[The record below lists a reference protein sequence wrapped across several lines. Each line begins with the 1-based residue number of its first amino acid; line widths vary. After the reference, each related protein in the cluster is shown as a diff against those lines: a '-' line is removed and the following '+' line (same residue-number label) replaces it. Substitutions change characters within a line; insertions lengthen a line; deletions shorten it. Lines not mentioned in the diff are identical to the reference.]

1 MTEAERIPF
10 EVEPSRIIELLAKQI
25 YQSPMAL
32 LRENVQNAF
41 DAVRERQ
48 HLGHG
53 FAPAIEVL
61 VERERITIID
71 NGVGMSPQELRRHFW
86 TAGSS
91 SKNTPEARAA
101 GVVGTFGIGAMANF
115 GVARSLAVE
124 TESARTGE
132 RTLTSAQKDSLSLK
146 DDCVKKWVLAPT
158 GEPGTKIT
166 AELSQPGSIDVTH
179 AQQYVREFVR
189 LVAVPVRVN
198 GVLVSQVALEEIVP
212 QISAVHF
219 EDLHEIQIG
228 QQLRASGSLSVSANA
243 VVRLAL
249 QDITWAGR
257 RLEGHVVI
265 RSTNGALQTAR
276 SGFGLS
282 IAPVNS
288 IYAFGGVAD
297 LQVLEPTA
305 GREAL
310 TSEGVQLL
318 QAMMLE
324 IDAFVSV
331 RLSNFD
337 TCNASTPFMQWVY
350 SHGRYD
356 LAGRLTIEVAGREET
371 SLEKK
376 VALAASHSIHFY
388 GGVDPNVIKTF
399 SSEDSTLLILS
410 RTSPRRQCQEGYLAR
425 HASVQAIPDRP
436 MVGAIEEKSGSRWG
450 VAYRLET
457 IIEDDYF
464 VQAAVVFAQIS
475 HGVSVLLEPNGPG
488 GKPRIVLASDASGI
502 TTLMQIYETHIE
514 AFRSLSKDFV
524 RNVIFPHISHLVP
537 SSTRQ
542 GAEAFIEALRKK
554 RETFEYGTEELD
566 DMPSIWEDYR
576 EGRITL
582 DVAIDRSKVSARMNV
597 QYVDAASSVRDV
609 VPDILDNE
617 VVLQQLA
624 DQNARSPGQVTWPAA
639 PPIMRTDITSPAKL
653 ITIDQNEGELRGYR
667 CFIALAPRAYD
678 DFGDFFTQ
686 PHNTSVVW
694 AGQKALFIFIH
705 HSGEFGI
712 YYDMQTSDFVSE
724 QAGGGSQATCTII
737 IKSRIY
743 IPVPAAIQRSFIP
756 QSGETKRFEIKTD
769 LIRTSVS
776 RPTR

>member
-53 FAPAIEVL
+53 FAPAIDVL
-61 VERERITIID
+61 VERERITITD

-146 DDCVKKWVLAPT
+146 EDCVEKWILAPT

-179 AQQYVREFVR
+179 AQHYIREFVR
-189 LVAVPVRVN
+189 LVAVPMRVN
-198 GVLVSQVALEEIVP
+198 GMLVSQVALEEIVP
-212 QISAVHF
+212 QIPAVHS
-219 EDLHEIQIG
+219 EDLHEIQFG
-228 QQLRASGSLSVSANA
+228 QQLRASGTFSVSANA

-257 RLEGHVVI
+257 RLEGHVVV
-265 RSTNGALQTAR
+265 RSTDGALQTAR

-282 IAPVNS
+282 IAPVSS

-318 QAMMLE
+318 QAMMIE
-324 IDAFVSV
+324 IDAFVSL
-331 RLSNFD
+331 RLSNLD
-337 TCNASTPFMQWVY
+337 TCNASTPFMQWAY

-356 LAGRLTIEVAGREET
+356 LVGRLTTEVAGREET
-371 SLEKK
+371 SLEKA
-376 VALAASHSIHFY
+376 VALAASHSVHFY
-388 GGVDPNVIKTF
+388 GGVDPKVVKTF

-410 RTSPRRQCQEGYLAR
+410 RTSPRRA
-425 HASVQAIPDRP
+425 
-436 MVGAIEEKSGSRWG
+436 M
-450 VAYRLET
+450 
-457 IIEDDYF
+457 
-464 VQAAVVFAQIS
+464 
-475 HGVSVLLEPNGPG
+475 PG
-488 GKPRIVLASDASGI
+488 GVPRAACIREGDPGP
-502 TTLMQIYETHIE
+502 THGRR
-514 AFRSLSKDFV
+514 AR
-524 RNVIFPHISHLVP
+524 
-537 SSTRQ
+537 
-542 GAEAFIEALRKK
+542 RKK
-554 RETFEYGTEELD
+554 RFEVGRRLQIGGDHRGRLLRPSYGRL
-566 DMPSIWEDYR
+566 
-576 EGRITL
+576 
-582 DVAIDRSKVSARMNV
+582 RS
-597 QYVDAASSVRDV
+597 
-609 VPDILDNE
+609 
-617 VVLQQLA
+617 
-624 DQNARSPGQVTWPAA
+624 
-639 PPIMRTDITSPAKL
+639 DITWR
-653 ITIDQNEGELRGYR
+653 LR
-667 CFIALAPRAYD
+667 APRAQW
-678 DFGDFFTQ
+678 TRR
-686 PHNTSVVW
+686 
-694 AGQKALFIFIH
+694 KAA
-705 HSGEFGI
+705 
-712 YYDMQTSDFVSE
+712 DR
-724 QAGGGSQATCTII
+724 A
-737 IKSRIY
+737 RIRCKRDHD
-743 IPVPAAIQRSFIP
+743 ADADLRDTHRGIP
-756 QSGETKRFEIKTD
+756 QPLQGFRA
-769 LIRTSVS
+769 
-776 RPTR
+776 